1 VGAGCLSGLSSYRF
15 AGAFALQGPRQ
26 PAVASPP
33 SGGEGAPLA
42 GSLANLLG
50 HVTFRGQAEAP
61 DRYEAQIDFGG
72 SDVQPVEIRRIG
84 AETFSRFGDGSWSSG
99 NALTQFGPLA
109 QLDPQSFCQTFL
121 TSVEAPEQAPVRE
134 TVNGVPSLRYE
145 VNGAQIGRG
154 VPAGRSAGPARAPA
168 ATPDPSGARLIVWSA
183 ERGGYPV
190 RIQVSAATG
199 ARFALSVDVTDAN
212 GRDVRISRPG

>member
-121 TSVEAPEQAPVRE
+121 TSVEAPAQAPTHE
-134 TVNGVPSLRYE
+134 MVNGVPSLRYE
-145 VNGAQIGRG
+145 VDGAQIGRG
-154 VPAGRSAGPARAPA
+154 IPPGRDGRPAPQATAGA
-168 ATPDPSGARLIVWSA
+168 SNARLVIWSA

-190 RIQVSAATG
+190 RIQVSGTSGAT
-199 ARFALSVDVTDAN
+199 FALSFDVTDVN
-212 GRDVRISRPG
+212 GKDVRISSPG